1 MSKYGYDDRRQV
13 VHKRLELFLRKMV
26 INIGERNA
34 SCFRHENIFIPKLVI
49 GIRIVMKDCGH
60 RDIGMSSK
68 IINRCY
74 FRFDFEFRHESPSKS
89 SDDLTTVDEMDEKCL
104 VERA

>member
-1 MSKYGYDDRRQV
+1 
-13 VHKRLELFLRKMV
+13 
-26 INIGERNA
+26 
-34 SCFRHENIFIPKLVI
+34 
-49 GIRIVMKDCGH
+49 MKDCGH

-74 FRFDFEFRHESPSKS
+74 FRFDFEFRHESPSES

-104 VERA
+104 VEGA